1 MSRRAQ
7 ENLVTLL
14 IIGILIAAIV
24 AAMDYGPRARL
35 VPIPIAVIG
44 LVMAAGQLFLQ
55 NFRPSDNLNIDLMD
69 FVAKRS
75 AEIGVPTDE
84 TAAAGLSPE
93 EADALGRKNF
103 MREIMAFGIV
113 GLLLFMF
120 WLVGPLVSAFVFTAG
135 YFMISRHFSVVM
147 SLISAF
153 AFAASVYVIFS
164 VWLDV
169 NMMDGYFDLSFGVL
183 R

>member
-14 IIGILIAAIV
+14 IIGLLIAAIV

-35 VPIPIAVIG
+35 VPIPIAAIG
-44 LVMAAGQLFLQ
+44 LVMAVGQLFLQ

-75 AEIGVPTDE
+75 AKVGVVTDE
-84 TAAAGLSPE
+84 TAESGLSAE
-93 EADALGRKNF
+93 ENDALGRQQF
-103 MREIMAFGIV
+103 RREIAAFCIV

-120 WLVGPLVSAFVFTAG
+120 WLVGPLVSAFVFTAA
-135 YFMISRHFSVVM
+135 YFMISRHFSIVM
-147 SLISAF
+147 SLVSAAAF
-153 AFAASVYVIFS
+153 ATAVYVIFS
-164 VWLDV
+164 VWLSV
-169 NMMDGYFDLSFGVL
+169 NMMDGYLDLSFGVL